1 MSTDELIRLELDDGV
16 VILTLNQPPV
26 NALDASLVAELHG
39 SVAAIGADDDVRAV
53 VVTGGRKVF
62 AAGGDVKE
70 MSGWDYPHALR
81 HAAALGNACSALAA
95 LPVPVIAAINGYAL
109 GGGLEVALAAD
120 IRVCA
125 DDSRLG
131 FPEITLGLIPG
142 AGGTQRLPRLIGDS
156 RAKDLILTGRIIRP
170 DEALAIGLVN
180 QVVPA
185 DDVPETALAYA
196 RRFVGG
202 PAVAVHAA
210 KSAVDRG
217 VQVDLATGLEIERAL
232 FAGLFAT
239 DDRATG
245 MASFLEDGPGRA
257 VFRGR

>member
-1 MSTDELIRLELDDGV
+1 MSDELIRLALDDGV
-16 VILTLNQPPV
+16 VTLTLNQPPV
-26 NALDASLVAELHG
+26 NALDASLVSELHA
-39 SVAAIGADDDVRAV
+39 SVAAIGADTDVRAV
-53 VVTGGRKVF
+53 VVTGGPKVF

-81 HAAALGNACSALAA
+81 HARALGDACTALAA

-120 IRVCA
+120 VRVCA
-125 DDSRLG
+125 DDARLG
-131 FPEITLGLIPG
+131 FPEIKLGLIPG

-156 RAKDLILTGRIIRP
+156 RAKDLILTGRTVRP

-180 QVVPA
+180 QVVA
-185 DDVPETALAYA
+185 ASDVLDTALAYA
-196 RRFVGG
+196 RQFAGG

-210 KSAVDRG
+210 KQAVDRG
-217 VQVDLATGLEIERAL
+217 RQADLGTGLEIEGAL

-239 DDRATG
+239 EDRTTG
-245 MASFLEDGPGRA
+245 MASFLEHGPGKA

>member
-1 MSTDELIRLELDDGV
+1 MSDELIALQLADGIV
-16 VILTLNQPPV
+16 TLTLNQPPV
-26 NALDASLVAELHG
+26 NALDASLVAELSA
-39 SVAAIGADDDVRAV
+39 SVAAIAADDDVRAV
-53 VVTGGRKVF
+53 VITGGPEVF

-81 HAAALGNACSALAA
+81 HAHALGDACTELAA

-120 IRVCA
+120 LRVCA

-131 FPEITLGLIPG
+131 FPEIKLGLIPG

-156 RAKDLILTGRIIRP
+156 RAKDLILTGRTIRP

-185 DDVPETALAYA
+185 ADVLETATTYA
-196 RRFVGG
+196 RRFADG
-202 PAVAVHAA
+202 PAVAVFAA
-210 KSAVDRG
+210 KDAIDRG
-217 VQVDLATGLEIERAL
+217 GQVDIGTGLEIERTL

-239 DDRATG
+239 EDRRTG
-245 MASFLEDGPGRA
+245 MASFLEHGPGKA

>member
-1 MSTDELIRLELDDGV
+1 MSELIRLEFGDGV
-16 VILTLNQPPV
+16 VTLTLNQPPV
-26 NALDASLVAELHG
+26 NALDASLVAELHA
-39 SVAAIGADDDVRAV
+39 SVSAIAADDDVRAV
-53 VVTGGRKVF
+53 VVTGGRSVF

-81 HAAALGNACSALAA
+81 HARALGDACTALAA

-120 IRVCA
+120 IRICA

-142 AGGTQRLPRLIGDS
+142 AGGTQRLPRLVGDS
-156 RAKDLILTGRIIRP
+156 RAKDLVLTGRSIRP
-170 DEALAIGLVN
+170 DEALDIGLVN
-180 QVVPA
+180 QVVAA
-185 DDVPETALAYA
+185 DEVLGTATAYA

-202 PAVAVHAA
+202 PAVALHAA
-210 KSAVDRG
+210 KQAIDRG
-217 VQVDLATGLEIERAL
+217 RQVDLATGFEIEGAL

-239 DDRATG
+239 EDRTIG
-245 MASFLEDGPGRA
+245 MASFLESGPGKA

>member
-1 MSTDELIRLELDDGV
+1 MSEELIELQLDDGV
-16 VILTLNQPPV
+16 VTLTLNQPPV
-26 NALDASLVAELHG
+26 NALDAELVAELRA
-39 SVAAIGADDDVRAV
+39 SVAAIGADGDVRAIV
-53 VVTGGRKVF
+53 ITGGPKVF

-81 HAAALGNACSALAA
+81 HAGALRDACTEVAE

-120 IRVCA
+120 VRICA
-125 DDSRLG
+125 DDARIG
-131 FPEITLGLIPG
+131 FPEIKLGLIPG

-156 RAKDLILTGRIIRP
+156 RAKDLILTGRTVRP

-180 QVVPA
+180 QVVA
-185 DDVPETALAYA
+185 ATDALESALTYA
-196 RRFVGG
+196 RQFVDG
-202 PAVAVHAA
+202 PAIAVQAA
-210 KSAVDRG
+210 KQAVDRG
-217 VQVDLATGLEIERAL
+217 RQADLGTGLEIEGAL

-239 DDRATG
+239 EDRTTG
-245 MASFLEDGPGRA
+245 MASFLEHGPGKA